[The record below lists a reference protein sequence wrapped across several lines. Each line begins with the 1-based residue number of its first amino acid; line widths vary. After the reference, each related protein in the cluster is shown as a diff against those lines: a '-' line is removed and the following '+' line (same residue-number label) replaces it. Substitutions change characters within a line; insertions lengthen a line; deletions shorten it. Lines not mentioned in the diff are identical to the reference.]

1 MARLMGIDY
10 GQKRTGIAVS
20 DPLQIFPR
28 PLDTVDTPK
37 LMDYIKKYCAEEDV
51 ETFVIGEPTHKDGN
65 DTYLTPIIR
74 IFAADIQKIFPDCK
88 VVLWDERY
96 TSILAKQAIM
106 ASGAKKKERQD
117 KGLIDRISAVIIL
130 QEYMERSDD

>member
-37 LMDYIKKYCAEEDV
+37 LMDYIKKYCAEEAV
-51 ETFVIGEPTHKDGN
+51 EAFVIGLPTHKDGN
-65 DTYLTPIIR
+65 DTHLTPIIR
-74 IFAADIQKIFPDCK
+74 TFAEDIQKLFPDCK
-88 VVLWDERY
+88 VTLQDEQF
-96 TSILAKQAIM
+96 TSVEAKRAIM

-130 QEYMERSDD
+130 QEYMERY

>member
-1 MARLMGIDY
+1 MGIDY

-37 LMDYIKKYCAEEDV
+37 LMDYIKKYCTEEEV
-51 ETFVIGEPTHKDGN
+51 EAFVIGLPTHKDGN
-65 DTYLTPIIR
+65 DTLLTPIIR
-74 IFAADIQKIFPDCK
+74 TFAENIQKIFPEAK
-88 VVLWDERY
+88 VVLQDEQF
-96 TSILAKQAIM
+96 TSVEAKRAIM

-117 KGLIDRISAVIIL
+117 KALVDRISAVIIL
-130 QEYMERSDD
+130 QEYMERY

>member
-37 LMDYIKKYCAEEDV
+37 LMDYIKKYCTEEDV
-51 ETFVIGEPTHKDGN
+51 EAFVIGLPTHKDGN
-65 DTYLTPIIR
+65 DTHLTPIIR
-74 IFAADIQKIFPDCK
+74 TFAEDIQKLFTDCK
-88 VVLWDERY
+88 VILQDEQF
-96 TSILAKQAIM
+96 TSVEAKKAIM

-130 QEYMERSDD
+130 QEYMERY

>member
-37 LMDYIKKYCAEEDV
+37 LMDYIKKYCTEEDV
-51 ETFVIGEPTHKDGN
+51 EAFVIGLPTHKDGN
-65 DTYLTPIIR
+65 DTHLTPIIR
-74 IFAADIQKIFPDCK
+74 TFAEDIQKLFPDCK
-88 VVLWDERY
+88 VILQDEQF
-96 TSILAKQAIM
+96 TSVEAKKAIM

-130 QEYMERSDD
+130 QEYMERY